1 MKKKGIIAIAAL
13 ALLIC
18 GACGVNATQSGSG
31 QSIKDVLS
39 GIGSGASKTGS
50 TIGNI
55 IEGVFTKTDLTLEDI
70 AGQWT
75 AEGSAVTF
83 KSDNFLKKAGGIAA
97 AAAVETELDPYYKQY
112 GLTGAVLT
120 MEKDGNF
127 TLAIKKMTLSGTAER
142 KSEGVFTFKFQA
154 FGIASLGS
162 MDAYVEKSGSSINVM
177 FDADK
182 LKKIVSLA
190 ATLSGNKL
198 ATTASKVLDEYDGIC
213 VGFKMKKTGEAT
225 GSSTSTSTE
234 TESQAGSAMDALK
247 GIFGGGKK

>member
-1 MKKKGIIAIAAL
+1 MKKKRIIAMAAL
-13 ALLIC
+13 ALLVC
-18 GACGVNATQSGSG
+18 GACGVKASGSG
-31 QSIKDVLS
+31 QSIKDIFS
-39 GIGSGASKTGS
+39 GIGSGASKTTS

-55 IEGVFTKTDLTLEDI
+55 IEGVFTKTDLTTEDI

-75 AEGSAVTF
+75 AKGSAVTF

-97 AAAVETELDPYYKQY
+97 AAAVETELDPYFKQY

-120 MEKDGNF
+120 MEKDGAF
-127 TLAIKKMTLSGTAER
+127 TLAIRKMTLSGTATR

-162 MDAYVEKSGSSINVM
+162 MDAYVEKSGSSLNVM

-190 ATLSGNKL
+190 ATLSGNKM
-198 ATTASKVLDEYDGIC
+198 ASTASKLLEQYDGIC
-213 VGFKMKKTGEAT
+213 VGFKMTKTGNAK
-225 GSSTSTSTE
+225 GSGTSTSTE
-234 TESQAGSAMDALK
+234 SDSSTGSAMDALK
-247 GIFGGGKK
+247 GILGGGKK